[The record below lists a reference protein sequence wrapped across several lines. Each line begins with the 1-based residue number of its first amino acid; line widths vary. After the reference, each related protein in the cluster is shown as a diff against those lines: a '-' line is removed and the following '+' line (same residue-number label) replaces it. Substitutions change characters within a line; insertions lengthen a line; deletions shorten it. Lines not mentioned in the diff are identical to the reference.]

1 MAGEPGRDGDRL
13 LAVGLSHHTAPVEV
27 RERLAFD
34 EAAVR
39 TTLERL
45 VRHDRILEEAFLI
58 STCNRVE
65 LYAVPRSVEGIEA
78 FFGTFRGPKGERLE
92 PYLYWHRGREAVRHL
107 FRVASSLDS
116 LVVGEPQILGQVKD
130 AVRLAEESSTLGRV
144 LFPLT
149 QRTLSVAK
157 LVRSSTEIGQNRVGI
172 GNAGVDLA
180 MQIFGTLDGKR
191 AMLVGVGEM
200 GRQVARAL
208 QNAGLAELLVANR
221 TFERSVEVAT
231 EHGGTPV
238 PYERLQDYLPRADI
252 VITATGAPHPIVTVP
267 MIRQALRDRRYRTLF
282 LVDLAVPRNIES
294 GVSDLEEAYLFNV
307 DDLSRVVEEGKA
319 ARELAA
325 QQAMRLVDDETD
337 RFLASLREVDVGPE
351 LRRIAD
357 AAERLRVVE
366 LERSRKLLASLEP
379 GQAEQLDLLT
389 KGIVKKLLH
398 KQLALVR
405 AAAKAGDHERLRT
418 LMEAWQD
425 DGPQDTPPG
434 TPGPRRD
441 S

>member
-1 MAGEPGRDGDRL
+1 MAPDAEL

-34 EAAVR
+34 ESAVKH
-39 TTLERL
+39 TLERL
-45 VRHDRILEEAFLI
+45 VLRDQIAEEAFLI

-65 LYAVPRSVEGIEA
+65 LYAVPRSIEAIQA
-78 FFGTFRGPKGERLE
+78 FFGTYRGPKGERLDS
-92 PYLYWHRGREAVRHL
+92 YLYWHRGREAVRHL

-130 AVRLAEESSTLGRV
+130 AVRLAEESATLGKV

-149 QRTLSVAK
+149 QRTMSVAK
-157 LVRSSTEIGQNRVGI
+157 LVRSSTEIGQSRVGI

-200 GRQVARAL
+200 GRQVSRAL
-208 QNAGLAELLVANR
+208 LNAGLAELLVANR
-221 TFERSVEVAT
+221 TFERAVEVAG

-252 VITATGAPHPIVTVP
+252 VITATGAAQPVITVP
-267 MIRQALRDRRYRTLF
+267 MVRQALRDRRYRTLF
-282 LVDLAVPRNIES
+282 LVDLAVPRNIEPA
-294 GVSDLEEAYLFNV
+294 VSDLEEAYLFNV

-319 ARELAA
+319 AREVAA
-325 QQAMRLVDDETD
+325 RQAMALVEAEADK
-337 RFLASLREVDVGPE
+337 FLASLREIDVGPE
-351 LRRIAD
+351 LRRMSEV
-357 AAERLRVVE
+357 AERLRAAEV
-366 LERSRKLLASLEP
+366 ERSRKLTAGLDA
-379 GQAEQLDLLT
+379 GQQEQLDLLT

-398 KQLALVR
+398 KQMALVR
-405 AAAKAGDHERLRT
+405 AAAKAGDRERVRT

-425 DGPQDTPPG
+425 DGAATPAPPG
-434 TPGPRRD
+434 PGPRRD
-441 S
+441 T

>member
-1 MAGEPGRDGDRL
+1 MVADGDRL

-27 RERLAFD
+27 RERLALD
-34 EAAVR
+34 ESAVKQ
-39 TTLERL
+39 TLDRL
-45 VRHDRILEEAFLI
+45 VRQERVLEEAFLI

-65 LYAVPRSVEGIEA
+65 LYAVPRSVEGVQA
-78 FFGTFRGPKGERLE
+78 FFGSYRGPRGERIE
-92 PYLYWHRGREAVRHL
+92 DYLYWHRGREAVRHL

-130 AVRLAEESSTLGRV
+130 AVRLAEESSTLGRL

-149 QRTLSVAK
+149 QRTMSVAK

-200 GRQVARAL
+200 GRQVSRAL
-208 QNAGLAELLVANR
+208 LNAGLAELLVANR
-221 TFERSVEVAT
+221 TFERAVEVAA

-238 PYERLQDYLPRADI
+238 PYERLQDYLSRADI
-252 VITATGAPHPIVTVP
+252 VITATGATQPIVTVP
-267 MIRQALRDRRYRTLF
+267 MVRQALRDRRYRTLF
-282 LVDLAVPRNIES
+282 LVDLSVPRNIDP

-307 DDLSRVVEEGKA
+307 DDLSRVMEEGKA
-319 ARELAA
+319 AREQAARKALA
-325 QQAMRLVDDETD
+325 LVEEEADK
-337 RFLASLREVDVGPE
+337 FLASLREFDVSPE
-351 LRRIAD
+351 LRKMTEY
-357 AAERLRVVE
+357 AERCRAQEV
-366 LERSRKLLASLEP
+366 ERSRKLTAGLDAAQL
-379 GQAEQLDLLT
+379 EQLDLLT

-398 KQLALVR
+398 RQMALVR
-405 AAAKAGDHERLRT
+405 AAAKAGDGERLRI

-425 DGPQDTPPG
+425 EPAKDTPG
-434 TPGPRRD
+434 AVPGPRRE